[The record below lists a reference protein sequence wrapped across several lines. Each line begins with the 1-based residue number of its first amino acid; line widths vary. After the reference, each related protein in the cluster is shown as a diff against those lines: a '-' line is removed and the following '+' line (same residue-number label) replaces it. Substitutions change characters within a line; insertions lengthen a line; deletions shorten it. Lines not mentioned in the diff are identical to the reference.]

1 MTMVLH
7 LIPNYI
13 DVINFDDFLMMTNS
27 DITIQKENVDVFN
40 MSKQGMQGAWL
51 NETWE
56 LTDEGD
62 ITNQN
67 LKWHENEIKSL
78 RTKSVLLGKTIEFE
92 QNNIPS
98 SISNGKDLD
107 NTISSWGSLNDID
120 ESTMWGRKTTSIKLK
135 GINHLYKENP
145 FVKTDRSTVKFG
157 WNWNND
163 EFKEQYTTQSK

>member
-1 MTMVLH
+1 
-7 LIPNYI
+7 
-13 DVINFDDFLMMTNS
+13 
-27 DITIQKENVDVFN
+27 
-40 MSKQGMQGAWL
+40 MQGACL

-67 LKWHENEIKSL
+67 SKWHENEIKSL

-98 SISNGKDLD
+98 AMWDAKDLD

-135 GINHLYKENP
+135 GISHLYKENP
-145 FVKTDRSTVKFG
+145 FVKLDQSSLKFG
-157 WNWNND
+157 WSWNKD
-163 EFKEQYTTQSK
+163 EFKERSTILSKWLSKNKFKRF